1 MGIKY
6 EVIANGGSYTN
17 KEGVEKKRWIK
28 CGVVMEGQKGLSLK
42 LESMPVGGDGWFILS
57 EPRERTQGGG
67 DDPIPF

>member
-17 KEGVEKKRWIK
+17 KDGQEKRRWIK

-42 LESMPVGGDGWFILS
+42 LESDWVG
-57 EPRERTQGGG
+57 
-67 DDPIPF
+67 